1 MCSGPEAVAGHWLS
15 FLRRSASVVRPWQ
28 ASTGSPRLLASVL
41 THRVSL
47 WHPLPGCLWHVFRPW
62 APLLWAVSSA
72 ASLRLLLG
80 PPCPRMSADRVG
92 AWQFLA
98 RCWSASPSSHHA
110 TSSEALVRLIP
121 SPRTRELSTAG
132 AGQPGCLPSC
142 RLSIPA
148 LQWLCLL
155 AKLAGNNTRALYVHF
170 LVLVGISGEEPSS
183 SAVRIL

>member
-1 MCSGPEAVAGHWLS
+1 MGGQYRESQTPCFGPD
-15 FLRRSASVVRPWQ
+15 
-28 ASTGSPRLLASVL
+28 SPL
-41 THRVSL
+41 SL

-80 PPCPRMSADRVG
+80 PPCPRMSTDRVG

-110 TSSEALVRLIP
+110 MSSEALVRLVP
-121 SPRTRELSTAG
+121 SPRTRELGTAG
-132 AGQPGCLPSC
+132 AGQPGRLPSC
-142 RLSIPA
+142 RLSIPV

>member
-15 FLRRSASVVRPWQ
+15 FLRLSASEVRPWE
-28 ASTGSPRLLASVL
+28 ASTGSPRLLALVL
-41 THRVSL
+41 THLCPSGIHCLAVCGMCSDPGPL
-47 WHPLPGCLWHVFRPW
+47 CSGLSAPQHPCASSWVLPV
-62 APLLWAVSSA
+62 
-72 ASLRLLLG
+72 
-80 PPCPRMSADRVG
+80 PRMSADRVG

-121 SPRTRELSTAG
+121 SPRTRELGTAG
-132 AGQPGCLPSC
+132 AGQPGRLPSC
-142 RLSIPA
+142 RLSIPV